1 MPITADDADE
11 QITPDSRRG
20 RCIAPIADVSA
31 FLGGFDIQ
39 MYTFKT
45 NSALGGFPA
54 IQTTMLMCIYYNVC
68 HVRPK
73 SI

>member
-31 FLGGFDIQ
+31 FGGGSDVPV
-39 MYTFKT
+39 K
-45 NSALGGFPA
+45 L
-54 IQTTMLMCIYYNVC
+54 
-68 HVRPK
+68 
-73 SI
+73 